1 MTEENKQPK
10 IFLVG
15 MYLAGFSIILMML
28 ATVIDVVLKNLFN
41 ISIPGSYLYMQNILM
56 PIAIFLG
63 MPYAFF
69 SGIFPRL
76 DMLLVKFKYK
86 TRVKISIAILI
97 LEVIAFMVVIYY
109 SFMYSIFGLT
119 TNITFLAGVNSI
131 PLYPMFFLV
140 TLSFASITIYLIKVI
155 FRSYREGTE
164 PDFFIDM
171 EEQEG

>member
-10 IFLVG
+10 IFLIG
-15 MYLAGFSIILMML
+15 MYIAGFAIILMML
-28 ATVIDVVLKNLFN
+28 ITVIDVVLKNLFN

-56 PIAIFLG
+56 PVAIFLG

-86 TRVKISIAILI
+86 TRVKIGIVILT
-97 LEVIAFMVVIYY
+97 LEVIAFIVVIYY

-119 TNITFLAGVNSI
+119 SNITFLAGVKSI

-140 TLSFASITIYLIKVI
+140 TLSFVSITIYLIKVI
-155 FRSYREGTE
+155 FRSYREGIE
-164 PDFFIDM
+164 PDFFVDM